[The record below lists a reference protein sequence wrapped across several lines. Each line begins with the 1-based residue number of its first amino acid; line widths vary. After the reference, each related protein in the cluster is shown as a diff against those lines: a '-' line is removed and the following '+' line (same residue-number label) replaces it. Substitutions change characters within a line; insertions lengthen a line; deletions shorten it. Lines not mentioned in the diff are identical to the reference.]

1 MRIVYFNSFA
11 PRSGLDIRN
20 NTQNKQATLPMMRE
34 IELTPMQVQKVVA
47 ATFRGGMFER
57 INFIPTNCSSCGGK

>member
-1 MRIVYFNSFA
+1 MVYFNSFA
-11 PRSGLDIRN
+11 PRSALDIRN
-20 NTQNKQATLPMMRE
+20 NTQNKPALVPMTRE
-34 IELTPMQVQKVVA
+34 IELTPTQVQQVVA